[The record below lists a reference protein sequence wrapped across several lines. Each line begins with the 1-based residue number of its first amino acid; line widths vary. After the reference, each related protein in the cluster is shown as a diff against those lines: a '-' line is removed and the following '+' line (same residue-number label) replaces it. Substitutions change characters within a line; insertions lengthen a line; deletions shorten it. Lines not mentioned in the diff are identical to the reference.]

1 MDIILYFLIF
11 IIGLITGCFCYHI
24 INSHAQREET
34 EEYLSGL
41 LEQIRKN
48 QHDQKAEIKCIRRS
62 LDNLEQEKLLKPF
75 KSSGALDFP
84 KDYRKIK
91 HEEDYENGNF

>member
-62 LDNLEQEKLLKPF
+62 LDNLEQDKILKPF
-75 KSSGALDFP
+75 MRSDLPDFP

-91 HEEDYENGNF
+91 NEEDYENGHF